1 MDRRNLE
8 IRVAPPWQRHGVV
21 LSTLAVVMASGIA
34 GCFGYRPDLPPT
46 ERVTGTVTL
55 DGQPVANARVQFVPD
70 KLKGTTGA
78 MASGTTN
85 AQGEYEL
92 ETATVKGAIVGHHKV
107 SVEARAPPKDE
118 YDTLPE
124 LLTADIYA
132 DHENSGLTAE
142 VIEGRANVIDFPL
155 TTEPQAN

>member
-1 MDRRNLE
+1 MDRLDTC
-8 IRVAPPWQRHGVV
+8 PPMMQRTLVPFS
-21 LSTLAVVMASGIA
+21 LLLLATCSTL

-70 KLKGTTGA
+70 NLKGTEGA
-78 MASGTTN
+78 MAAATTDASGK
-85 AQGEYEL
+85 YEL

-107 SVEARAPPKDE
+107 SVEARAQPKDQ

-124 LLTADIYA
+124 LLTPASYA
-132 DHENSGLTAE
+132 DHNTSGLTAE
-142 VIEGRANVIDFPL
+142 VVAGEANVVDLSL
-155 TTEPQAN
+155 TTQPQAN